1 MSRYRKSIHQTLKEV
16 GEWQPPTEPEV
27 LIEEAPIPTET
38 GRELLKKRIAH
49 RKVEKK
55 ELKYYPMGD
64 VFRGKLQKTT
74 QYLKEALE
82 LDDELAEA
90 VKWEVKVSG
99 LPVFYSDGK
108 SKGSVRQMLRKLL
121 KHPDDIQ
128 SISRVT
134 SAELKK
140 IRRGQIAGDEPGEDE
155 DKNPVGPDYNED
167 VELDELS
174 PELAKRAYQGARKK
188 RQQIF
193 NKSDETDRIP
203 NVKKQDRQAK
213 KFAGYAAKNEAELP
227 KHLTN
232 FLDRHGN
239 PNKEAAAR
247 IEAGRKKRA
256 ADAAKAKI
264 KDVTP
269 PGYGPKEEVEMAIMS
284 LDHKEDARKLKITQQ
299 GLDALRAARDKPKP
313 KVKTHVRITKA
324 GREAIKGDPIRPMDE
339 WGDTGPLARQ
349 DVITHGRRDL
359 APKKKAAAQAKDK
372 KNQNKPPVGPQ
383 HEMAERLLKKLREV
397 APPRWGHTVPDKPK
411 GAKVGGTAQAMKKAQ
426 ERGDIPKDMNIYALM
441 WSMKNKG
448 DNPHYKPGEKGVLK
462 KKYKNNESVLDS
474 AKRYVIDERADW
486 ETAFKSASQ
495 SRPAMKYKDAAAFI
509 DTAGLSSTEKRTALK
524 SAKKWLK

>member
-1 MSRYRKSIHQTLKEV
+1 MSRYRKSIHQALEEV

-140 IRRGQIAGDEPGEDE
+140 IRRGQIAGDEPGDEDE
-155 DKNPVGPDYNED
+155 DKNPVGASYNEEQ
-167 VELDELS
+167 ELDELS
-174 PELAKRAYQGARKK
+174 PELAKRAYAGARKK

-213 KFAGYAAKNEAELP
+213 KFAAYAAKKEDVEL
-227 KHLTN
+227 
-232 FLDRHGN
+232 D
-239 PNKEAAAR
+239 
-247 IEAGRKKRA
+247 EAGRPRGAAHIENTRFWDLKDKELHYIIKDAGQAVQANPTSKKATQGPGNWSDQINDAATVLYYRKKNKLKVEA
-256 ADAAKAKI
+256 MEGPFSAPGSGSIAKPRKPKAGDENKSIEQQMADARLESLAFQENEWDSMWKNAAK
-264 KDVTP
+264 
-269 PGYGPKEEVEMAIMS
+269 S
-284 LDHKEDARKLKITQQ
+284 
-299 GLDALRAARDKPKP
+299 KPKMSF
-313 KVKTHVRITKA
+313 KQAVEFVDEVGLEKKEKT
-324 GREAIKGDPIRPMDE
+324 
-339 WGDTGPLARQ
+339 
-349 DVITHGRRDL
+349 
-359 APKKKAAAQAKDK
+359 
-372 KNQNKPPVGPQ
+372 N
-383 HEMAERLLKKLREV
+383 
-397 APPRWGHTVPDKPK
+397 
-411 GAKVGGTAQAMKKAQ
+411 
-426 ERGDIPKDMNIYALM
+426 
-441 WSMKNKG
+441 
-448 DNPHYKPGEKGVLK
+448 
-462 KKYKNNESVLDS
+462 
-474 AKRYVIDERADW
+474 
-486 ETAFKSASQ
+486 
-495 SRPAMKYKDAAAFI
+495 
-509 DTAGLSSTEKRTALK
+509 ALK
-524 SAKKWLK
+524 TAKKWLK